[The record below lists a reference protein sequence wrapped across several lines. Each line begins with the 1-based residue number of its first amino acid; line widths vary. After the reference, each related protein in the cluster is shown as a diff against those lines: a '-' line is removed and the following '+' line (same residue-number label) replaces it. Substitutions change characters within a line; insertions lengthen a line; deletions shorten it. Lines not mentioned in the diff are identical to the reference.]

1 MGQCTTT
8 NLQHPRDTIFLQPVL
23 CRLGAVGAHLQSYQA
38 NAHSSHGLNEKF
50 RTKNRLKMA
59 VRLWRS
65 RPLYH
70 VSGWERTPPITPPH
84 TYVPAGGICGTLPCS
99 THTGLAEVTQFRVPD
114 GRRVSRF
121 LARLSTDTSSI
132 SMTRSPLERQ
142 ERDHYP

>member
-1 MGQCTTT
+1 MHDHEPATPPGQHLLAT
-8 NLQHPRDTIFLQPVL
+8 RPVPIG
-23 CRLGAVGAHLQSYQA
+23 CSG
-38 NAHSSHGLNEKF
+38 SSSAIIPSKCPFPTRVECEKF

-99 THTGLAEVTQFRVPD
+99 THTGLAEVTQFRAPD